1 MNSLNSIA
9 DDVKLGENVR
19 LSKFINLYG
28 CEIGDE
34 TKIGA
39 FVEIQKNATVGKRCK
54 ISSHSFICEGV
65 AIEDNVFI
73 GHGVMFT
80 NDSFPRA
87 TTTDGQL
94 QTDNDWTVERTVIK
108 RGASIG
114 SGATILP
121 NTVVGENAIVG
132 AGSVVTKDVPP
143 NCIVAGNPAK
153 VLRFIEKPVE
163 QANNSPIPFLDLI
176 TPHLELE
183 HELTCAFR
191 EGLRAAAFIGGPVV
205 EKFEAAFAA
214 ACNTTH
220 SIAVSSGT
228 DALRFA
234 IMACGVQPGDV
245 VVTVPNTFIATT
257 EAISQA
263 RALPE
268 FVDIDER
275 TYNMSPSLLQRF
287 LEKQCMRDKGG
298 KLISLRSGRPV
309 TAVIPVHLYGQ
320 IADLDAI
327 LEIANDYGLI
337 VIEDACQAHG
347 AEYFSR
353 KSNRWIK
360 AGSTG
365 QAAAF
370 SFYPGKNLG
379 ACGEGGAVT
388 TNNSRLAEKVKM
400 LRDHGQVKKYYHD
413 MEGYNGRLDA
423 IQAGILHAKLPY
435 LDEWNSKRRAR
446 AANYKRLLAEDEALG
461 LPYEPSWSKAVY
473 HLYVMRIADRDGL
486 INHLKDA
493 QIGAGIHYPIPLHLQ
508 KAYIALN
515 YGPGDFPVSERVAA
529 EIVSL
534 PMFPQLA
541 ESQQARIAER
551 IQEFTSKVSYMQ
563 AEAAATTSA
572 QVEPIA

>member
-1 MNSLNSIA
+1 MNTWNSIA
-9 DDVKLGENVR
+9 DSVKLGENVR

-54 ISSHSFICEGV
+54 ISSHTFICEGV
-65 AIEDNVFI
+65 TIEDNVFI
-73 GHGVMFT
+73 GHGVTFT

-87 TTTDGQL
+87 TTADGQL
-94 QTDNDWTVERTVIK
+94 QTDTDWTVERTVVRK
-108 RGASIG
+108 GASIG

-143 NCIVAGNPAK
+143 NSIVAGNPAK
-153 VLRFIEKPVE
+153 VLRFIERELEPVNE
-163 QANNSPIPFLDLI
+163 SPIPFLDLV

-183 HELTCAFR
+183 DELARTFR
-191 EGLRAAAFIGGPVV
+191 ESLRTAGFIGGPVV
-205 EKFEAAFAA
+205 ERFEAAFAELCDTA
-214 ACNTTH
+214 H
-220 SIAVSSGT
+220 GIAISSGT

-245 VVTVPNTFIATT
+245 VLTVPNTFIATT

-268 FVDIDER
+268 FIDIDER
-275 TYNMSPSLLQRF
+275 TYNMSAAMLQRY
-287 LEKQCMRDKGG
+287 LEKQCIRDKSG
-298 KLISLRSGRPV
+298 KLLSLRSGRPV
-309 TAVIPVHLYGQ
+309 TAVVPVHLYGQ
-320 IADLDAI
+320 IADMDAI
-327 LEIANDYGLI
+327 VGIADQFGLI

-353 KSNRWIK
+353 KQNRWMK
-360 AGSTG
+360 AGSIG
-365 QAAAF
+365 KAAAF

-388 TNNSRLAEKVKM
+388 TNDTRLAEKVKM

-423 IQAGILHAKLPY
+423 IQCGILHTKLAY
-435 LDEWNSKRRAR
+435 LDSWNAKRRAR
-446 AANYKRLLAEDEALG
+446 AADYSRLLANDEMLG

-473 HLYVMRIADRDGL
+473 HLYVVRTADRDGL
-486 INHLKDA
+486 INHLKEA
-493 QIGAGIHYPIPLHLQ
+493 QIGAAIHYPIPLHMQ
-508 KAYIALN
+508 KAYLSLN
-515 YGPGDFPVSERVAA
+515 YSAGDFPVTERVSS

-534 PMFPQLA
+534 PMFPQLTERQQTRVVDEIRRFA
-541 ESQQARIAER
+541 SKASRKRDESEDGSLAPAGRIA
-551 IQEFTSKVSYMQ
+551 
-563 AEAAATTSA
+563 
-572 QVEPIA
+572 